1 VRLDGDRVGRCDPAA
16 GHASGAP
23 RGLGVGAVNALL
35 LGLGATLLSGLFSA
49 ALGVAIAIGVVVALA
64 AFAVQ
69 VAYIN
74 RASVS
79 LGH

>member
-1 VRLDGDRVGRCDPAA
+1 MGIRPGR
-16 GHASGAP
+16 GHALLTTAAF
-23 RGLGVGAVNALL
+23 VGAVNALL

-69 VAYIN
+69 VGYIN